1 MSINWFTYTGYLRYK
16 NECSLENKSCKN
28 LEISETDKD
37 GNRKNG
43 TKCNW
48 TNYQDYL
55 RYKNMRLMV
64 QDVDGTHV
72 SLNNQKTIGM

>member
-1 MSINWFTYTGYLRYK
+1 MSINWFTYTTYLKYK
-16 NECSLENKSCKN
+16 NECSLENKTCSN
-28 LEISETDKD
+28 LEISETDKS
-37 GNRKNG
+37 GNRKDG

>member
-1 MSINWFTYTGYLRYK
+1 MFAR
-16 NECSLENKSCKN
+16 EQSCEN
-28 LEISETDKD
+28 LEISETDKN

-64 QDVDGTHV
+64 QDVDGTLV
-72 SLNNQKTIGM
+72 